1 MTLQTV
7 SSDAESGQLTPSGA
21 ATRAGMEQFAAVS
34 SIFDAAEMVLYVADM
49 ETYELLFMNSQA
61 ELLWG
66 KNRAGERCY
75 KVLQAGQSG
84 PCEFCTNAR
93 LTENG
98 RPTHPVIWE
107 FQNTANKR
115 WYLCI
120 DKAIPWPDGRQVR
133 MEVAIDVTARKLQE
147 QFREQYVGLISHDLR
162 TPIST
167 IDLSAT
173 LLKKLLVER
182 AGLAEAARPVDAILR
197 NTRRMADMIED
208 LLETTRLESG
218 QLQVHKSPVDLG
230 QLAATVVG
238 QLGTTASR
246 AIRCEASG
254 PAPVLG
260 NAGRIERVLDNLVGN
275 AIRYSPPDSLVRVQ
289 IEANETEA
297 IVTVADCGIGIPADE
312 LPKLFQRFYRATSNR
327 SANGLGL
334 GLYNSRLIVEQH
346 GGRIWAES
354 SPGAGSTFRFALPL
368 APLAQSGAPSN

>member
-1 MTLQTV
+1 
-7 SSDAESGQLTPSGA
+7 
-21 ATRAGMEQFAAVS
+21 
-34 SIFDAAEMVLYVADM
+34 
-49 ETYELLFMNSQA
+49 
-61 ELLWG
+61 
-66 KNRAGERCY
+66 
-75 KVLQAGQSG
+75 
-84 PCEFCTNAR
+84 
-93 LTENG
+93 
-98 RPTHPVIWE
+98 
-107 FQNTANKR
+107 
-115 WYLCI
+115 
-120 DKAIPWPDGRQVR
+120 
-133 MEVAIDVTARKLQE
+133 
-147 QFREQYVGLISHDLR
+147 
-162 TPIST
+162 
-167 IDLSAT
+167 
-173 LLKKLLVER
+173 
-182 AGLAEAARPVDAILR
+182 
-197 NTRRMADMIED
+197 
-208 LLETTRLESG
+208 
-218 QLQVHKSPVDLG
+218 VHKSPVDLG